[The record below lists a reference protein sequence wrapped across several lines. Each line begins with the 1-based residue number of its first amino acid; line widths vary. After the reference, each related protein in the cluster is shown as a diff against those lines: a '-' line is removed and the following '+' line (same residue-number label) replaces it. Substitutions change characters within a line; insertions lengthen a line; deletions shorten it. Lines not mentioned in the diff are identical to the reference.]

1 MVPKTGDSAK
11 EAAALDFIRFVTG
24 PGYPDY
30 IKVSGTFPIVN
41 GVPDPDASQLLKE
54 IKAAYDKGP
63 RVVLI
68 NQNVPGAFGNMMQ
81 VMSELTVGQLAP
93 QQSADQLQQG
103 VVEAAQAQGL
113 PGW

>member
-11 EAAALDFIRFVTG
+11 EAAALDFILFVTG
-24 PGYPDY
+24 PGYVDY
-30 IKVSGTFPIVN
+30 IQTSGTFPIVN
-41 GVPDPDASQLLKE
+41 GVPDPKASELLKQ

-68 NQNVPGAFGNMMQ
+68 NQNVPGGFSNLMQ
-81 VMSELTVGQLAP
+81 VSSETTVGQLTPKQA
-93 QQSADQLQQG
+93 ADQMQQG

-113 PGW
+113 SGW

>member
-1 MVPKTGDSAK
+1 M
-11 EAAALDFIRFVTG
+11 
-24 PGYPDY
+24 
-30 IKVSGTFPIVN
+30 
-41 GVPDPDASQLLKE
+41 
-54 IKAAYDKGP
+54 
-63 RVVLI
+63 I